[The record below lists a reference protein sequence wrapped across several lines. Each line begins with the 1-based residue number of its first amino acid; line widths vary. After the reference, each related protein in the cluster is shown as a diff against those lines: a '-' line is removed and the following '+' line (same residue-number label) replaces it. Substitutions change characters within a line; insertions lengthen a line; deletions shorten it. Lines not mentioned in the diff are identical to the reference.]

1 MAEPAPQSNVETD
14 EQQVTAEESGDID
27 SLLPTENLIAK
38 ESVARRL
45 AKRQQQDAKNKKRDW
60 AHEINANEPFENFHE
75 LVPEMAHDVSAISF
89 GEFPDRDVDNPRFTV
104 PFRVG

>member
-1 MAEPAPQSNVETD
+1 MEEPETESSVD
-14 EQQVTAEESGDID
+14 NTEQQTEESGEID
-27 SLLPTENLIAK
+27 SLLPTDNLIAK

-45 AKRQQQDAKNKKRDW
+45 AKKQQQDARSKKRDW

-89 GEFPDRDVDNPRFTV
+89 GETLEETYIDNPRFTV
-104 PFRVG
+104 PIRAG